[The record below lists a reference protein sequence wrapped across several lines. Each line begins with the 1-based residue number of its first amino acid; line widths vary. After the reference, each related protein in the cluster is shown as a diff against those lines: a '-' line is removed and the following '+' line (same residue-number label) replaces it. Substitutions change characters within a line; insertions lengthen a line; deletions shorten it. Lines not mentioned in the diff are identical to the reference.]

1 MHKLIKGKI
10 YHIPKK
16 WNVLDQIEKIQGM
29 SPSSPL
35 QKENAWLQ
43 LVYTSN
49 EPLIDSDIL
58 KNPPYY
64 YVLFYRQSLKRAI
77 FLSITSDLIRLVEE
91 RLAKML
97 TLVSIKA
104 VHIDVN
110 GLVNEIANNPSEF
123 VITAIHAKTAG
134 FGAPLKAVSLYGE
147 DITQVSLYY
156 NHKENL
162 HCHMCGLRNIS
173 SYSESVRV
181 GSEGQVQCYYRTPKD
196 LIGVE
201 QGLGY
206 IMKMGFLEETVEP
219 KASESLK
226 GEF

>member
-1 MHKLIKGKI
+1 MHQLIKGKI
-10 YHIPKK
+10 YHIPKE
-16 WNVLDQIEKIQGM
+16 WNVLNQLEKIQGM
-29 SPSSPL
+29 SPSSL
-35 QKENAWLQ
+35 LREENAWRQ

-49 EPLIDSDIL
+49 VPLIDSDFL
-58 KNPPYY
+58 SKPPYDY
-64 YVLFYRQSLKRAI
+64 ILFYRQSLKRAI
-77 FLSITSDLIRLVEE
+77 FLSITSKLIRLVEE
-91 RLAKML
+91 HLAKML
-97 TLVSIKA
+97 NLISLKA
-104 VHIDVN
+104 VNIDVD
-110 GLVNEIANNPSEF
+110 GLVNEIANNPCEF
-123 VITAIHAKTAG
+123 VITALHAKTAG
-134 FGAPLKAVSLYGE
+134 FGAPLKSVSFYGE

-162 HCHMCGLRNIS
+162 QCHMCGLRNIS

-206 IMKMGFLEETVEP
+206 IMKLDFLEESVEP
-219 KASESLK
+219 KASQTIK